1 MSMTGSSAA
10 LPPGDE
16 IATLREPARLVSP
29 KATAY
34 WRVKAGIAFVIES
47 AVAVAIWWALGRF
60 LDVDTWWRNAVVG
73 LFIAISAIEVIVAPP
88 IRYRIHR
95 WEVTDEAVYTRRGW
109 ITTEQRIAPI
119 ARIQTV
125 DSSQGALMR
134 LFGLASITVTTASSA
149 GALEIDCLDAETAR
163 RVVAELTEFTAA
175 TEGDGT

>member
-1 MSMTGSSAA
+1 
-10 LPPGDE
+10 
-16 IATLREPARLVSP
+16 
-29 KATAY
+29 
-34 WRVKAGIAFVIES
+34 
-47 AVAVAIWWALGRF
+47 
-60 LDVDTWWRNAVVG
+60 
-73 LFIAISAIEVIVAPP
+73 
-88 IRYRIHR
+88 
-95 WEVTDEAVYTRRGW
+95 

-163 RVVAELTEFTAA
+163 RVVAELTEITAA